1 MLEAPQNKQKTKTP
15 PAATPKAAP
24 APAKPVAAK
33 PKPSITKPAA
43 AKPMIGPQ
51 LPPKAKL
58 PQRSAKPAVATPPK
72 TSGIMDFFG
81 KKLSGL
87 AKLGSTQLTN
97 IRDQAKNLAVG
108 AKNFAKN
115 PAKAIKAGASAAMTA
130 AFKKTVG
137 VADFAKKKVNQ
148 FKTWYATPEGKAKFW
163 KGVALTG
170 VGLATVVSGGALTAP
185 ALALAAGI
193 SAAGGVGATMVEN
206 AVFNAAAKT
215 KASKDKKYTYK
226 QRGLLQGVSAK
237 SIAVDAVV
245 GSLGG
250 PLMKFAGKAVVG
262 TALAVGKGA
271 LPAARGLGQLGLAAG
286 KGVARR
292 IVPAGLRDAA
302 QASGS
307 AIKKYALD
315 PSAKFLKKMGAGAK
329 KLASNAQAKVG
340 KAKNWVAQKTAPA
353 RQAVGK
359 KLGAANKVVK
369 DGVKALRKKDRRL
382 LTRLKVE
389 MRRSPTVKAAKK
401 AQAFVDGR
409 GNAISKK
416 LVGGK
421 VKAADALDT
430 LSSKTGQKLGQTRV
444 AQQIRGLK
452 ESTVKRLDDI
462 VAANPNGNVSKAILE
477 FRASGKAIQ
486 THLNKVWG
494 EASKDLNKDLSRHL
508 GRYGSLQADFK
519 NLAEKGSKEL
529 YEQEVTKAKQIVTD
543 RFRTKVE
550 QDFEVI
556 EIAKRVKSGIRITD
570 SVRQQ
575 VREQAQISS
584 ERAASKSSE
593 RLIRQAETFVARHPD
608 TKLEMAALRVQG
620 IESAKK
626 VSEQYF
632 GKEAGKKGL
641 LERTGLMISAPLRKP
656 INERVEKWG
665 KIVEA
670 ARSGTPLAS
679 VTLVGVDGLSEVM
692 SKQVSEQIK
701 EKVDAKASE
710 WKGEP
715 AKPKKAKEEQVSE
728 LHEIE
733 QKTLEEIAPTG
744 SLLEE
749 MWESMQKSLNV
760 KVDDLEAVEDKK

>member
-33 PKPSITKPAA
+33 PKPSTTKPAA

-58 PQRSAKPAVATPPK
+58 PRQSAKPAVATPPK

-401 AQAFVDGR
+401 AQAFVDGK

-529 YEQEVTKAKQIVTD
+529 YEQEVAKAKQIVTD
-543 RFRTKVE
+543 KFRTKVE
-550 QDFEVI
+550 QDLEVI
-556 EIAKRVKSGIRITD
+556 ELAKFRGPITD
-570 SVRQQ
+570 AIRQKIKQ
-575 VREQAQISS
+575 KIAPDV
-584 ERAASKSSE
+584 ERDLSKAAE
-593 RLIRQAETFVARHPD
+593 RLQRQAETFVARHPD

-701 EKVDAKASE
+701 EKVDAKAAE

-728 LHEIE
+728 LHELE

-744 SLLEE
+744 SILEE
-749 MWESMQKSLNV
+749 MWESMEKSLNV
-760 KVDDLEAVEDKK
+760 KVDDPEAHGDSK

>member
-33 PKPSITKPAA
+33 PKPSTTKPAA

-51 LPPKAKL
+51 LPPNAKL

-137 VADFAKKKVNQ
+137 VADFAKKKINQ

-302 QASGS
+302 QASGA

-340 KAKNWVAQKTAPA
+340 KAKNWAAQKTAPA

-389 MRRSPTVKAAKK
+389 VRRSPTVKAAKK
-401 AQAFVDGR
+401 AQAFVDGK

-421 VKAADALDT
+421 VKAADALDA

-444 AQQIRGLK
+444 TQQIRGLK

-529 YEQEVTKAKQIVTD
+529 YEQEVAKAKQIVTD
-543 RFRTKVE
+543 KFRTKVE
-550 QDFEVI
+550 QDLEVI
-556 EIAKRVKSGIRITD
+556 ELAKFRGPITD
-570 SVRQQ
+570 AIRQKIKQ
-575 VREQAQISS
+575 KIAPDV
-584 ERAASKSSE
+584 ERDLSKAAE
-593 RLIRQAETFVARHPD
+593 RLQRQAETFVARHPD

-701 EKVDAKASE
+701 EKVDAKAAE

-728 LHEIE
+728 LHELE

-744 SLLEE
+744 SILEE
-749 MWESMQKSLNV
+749 MWESMEKSLNV
-760 KVDDLEAVEDKK
+760 KVDDPEAHGDSK

>member
-43 AKPMIGPQ
+43 KPMIGPQ

-58 PQRSAKPAVATPPK
+58 PQRSANPAVATPPK

-529 YEQEVTKAKQIVTD
+529 YEQEVAKAKQIVTD
-543 RFRTKVE
+543 KFRTKVE
-550 QDFEVI
+550 QDLEVI
-556 EIAKRVKSGIRITD
+556 ELAKFRGPITD
-570 SVRQQ
+570 AIRQKIKQ
-575 VREQAQISS
+575 KIAPDV
-584 ERAASKSSE
+584 ERDLSKAAE
-593 RLIRQAETFVARHPD
+593 RLQRQAETFVARHPD

-701 EKVDAKASE
+701 EKVDAKAAE

-728 LHEIE
+728 LHELE

-744 SLLEE
+744 SILEE
-749 MWESMQKSLNV
+749 MWESMEKSLNV
-760 KVDDLEAVEDKK
+760 KVDDPEAHGDSK

>member
-58 PQRSAKPAVATPPK
+58 PQQSAKPAVATPPK

-529 YEQEVTKAKQIVTD
+529 YEQEVAKAKQIVTD
-543 RFRTKVE
+543 KFRTKVE
-550 QDFEVI
+550 QDLEVI
-556 EIAKRVKSGIRITD
+556 ELAKFRGPITD
-570 SVRQQ
+570 AIRQKIKQ
-575 VREQAQISS
+575 KIAPDV
-584 ERAASKSSE
+584 ERDLSKAAE
-593 RLIRQAETFVARHPD
+593 RLQRQAETFVARHPD

-701 EKVDAKASE
+701 EKVDAKAAE

-728 LHEIE
+728 LHELE

-744 SLLEE
+744 SILEE
-749 MWESMQKSLNV
+749 MWESMEKSLNV
-760 KVDDLEAVEDKK
+760 KVDDPEAHGDSK

>member
-33 PKPSITKPAA
+33 PKPSTTKPAA

-58 PQRSAKPAVATPPK
+58 PQQSAKPAVATPPK

-494 EASKDLNKDLSRHL
+494 EASKDLNTDLSRHL

-543 RFRTKVE
+543 RFRTKIE

-556 EIAKRVKSGIRITD
+556 EIAKFRGPITD
-570 SVRQQ
+570 AIRQKIKQ
-575 VREQAQISS
+575 KIAPDV
-584 ERAASKSSE
+584 ERDLSKAAE
-593 RLIRQAETFVARHPD
+593 RLQRQAETFVARHPD

-701 EKVDAKASE
+701 EKVDAKAAE

-728 LHEIE
+728 LHELE

-744 SLLEE
+744 SILEE
-749 MWESMQKSLNV
+749 MWESMEKSLNV
-760 KVDDLEAVEDKK
+760 KVDDPEAHGDSK